1 MPPLGAEQEVGRLV
15 IVTPGNMTRPDGTI
29 VASQCSITV
38 DGKKVSE
45 SKDDSGKPCSYKLK

>member
-1 MPPLGAEQEVGRLV
+1 M